1 MSALEQLT
9 ELSEPWSAGETPWLD
24 GPIQPAMDQMAEDWQ
39 KEGLVILP
47 ELLPNDLID
56 AYCEAW
62 LKDNGD
68 RMIPPETPQEYS
80 DAAIHVDR
88 GRPMGWPYDTPYMH
102 VQACRDL
109 TAYGPL
115 NEVME
120 FLIGEPMGVHLN
132 LSGWRSTQRNWHQDG
147 YLNPDTNADHYLAVW
162 MALDDIHPDSGPFEY
177 VPGSHRVFPPIRQE
191 KMFAKMKPGARHD
204 PNWPKYSEEILTPMF
219 EELMDD
225 YGMERKKFIAKK
237 GDVLVWHARLLHRG
251 SPPNIPGTE
260 RRSLIAHFSGINHR
274 PDMPHPAVS
283 YKDGWLFP
291 IDQGGHR

>member
-1 MSALEQLT
+1 MSAVDELT
-9 ELSEPWSAGETPWLD
+9 ELSEPWAEGETPWLD
-24 GPIQPAMDQMAEDWQ
+24 GDLLDVAVLKESDHLVDVGMTNLILDWQ
-39 KEGLVILP
+39 RNGLVVLP
-47 ELLPNDLID
+47 GLLPDDLIG
-56 AYCEAW
+56 AYSEAW
-62 LKDNGD
+62 LKDNG
-68 RMIPPETPQEYS
+68 IP
-80 DAAIHVDR
+80 
-88 GRPMGWPYDTPYMH
+88 GREMGWPYDTPYMH
-102 VQACRDL
+102 VEACRDL

-177 VPGSHRVFPPIRQE
+177 VPGSHRVFPPVRQE
-191 KMFAKMKPGARHD
+191 KMFAKMPKNARFD

-225 YGMERKKFIAKK
+225 YGMERKKFMAKK
-237 GDVLVWHARLLHRG
+237 GDVLIWHARLLHRG
-251 SPPNIPGTE
+251 SPPNVPGTE
-260 RRSLIAHFSGINHR
+260 RRSLIAHFSGVNHR
-274 PDMPHPAVS
+274 PDMPNPAVA